1 MKKKSS
7 STTSKTDWK
16 RVRATESKNIKLSAE
31 HPEANLRHIVRGIA
45 RRGLRAAAPKTSVS
59 LRLDTDVLSWFKAQ
73 GSGYQTRVNAVLRA
87 FRDAS
92 I

>member
-16 RVRATESKNIKLSAE
+16 RVGATSSKRIKLTAE
-31 HPEANLRHIVRGIA
+31 HPEAKLDHIVRGIA
-45 RRGLRAAAPKTSVS
+45 RRGLRSAAPKTSVS